1 MPKIRTKQWREDF
14 TAREITY
21 AERKNK
27 SIEKVRIGKM
37 RLAVYKDYNVK
48 KYTTV
53 ETEFNDYALDFYY
66 TFSDNIR
73 NPNAPLG
80 TYGGEGVTFRWLYAF
95 LSAKRGRGTGFLD
108 MYFSFYIY
116 QRLGSEIKK
125 LKEIFKIIKARRD
138 LSGKFVSRQTQ
149 KNARDYLSYFENIV
163 KNDCIDFVMEGN
175 LGYVSYS
182 TLQRRERAG
191 ISNEETYFAT
201 GQLINDIE
209 ITVIGG

>member
-1 MPKIRTKQWREDF
+1 MPRVRTKQWREDF

-21 AERKNK
+21 AERRNK

-37 RLAVYKDYNVK
+37 RLAVYKDYNVT
-48 KYTTV
+48 KYTNV
-53 ETEFNDYALDFYY
+53 ETEFNDYALNFYY

-125 LKEIFKIIKARRD
+125 LKELFKIIKSRRD
-138 LSGKFVSRQTQ
+138 LSGRFVSKQRQ
-149 KNARDYLSYFENIV
+149 KDARDYLSYFETVV
-163 KNDCIDFVMEGN
+163 KNDCIDFVKEGN
-175 LGYVSYS
+175 LGYVSYD
-182 TLQRRERAG
+182 TFQRRERAG
-191 ISNEETYFAT
+191 ILNEETYFAT

-209 ITVIGG
+209 ITVIGS

>member
-1 MPKIRTKQWREDF
+1 MPRVRTKQWREDF

-21 AERKNK
+21 AERRNK

-48 KYTTV
+48 KYTNV
-53 ETEFNDYALDFYY
+53 ETEFNDYALNFYY

-80 TYGGEGVTFRWLYAF
+80 TYGSEGVTFRWLYAF

-125 LKEIFKIIKARRD
+125 LKELFEIIKSRRD
-138 LSGKFVSRQTQ
+138 LSGRFVSKQRQRDA
-149 KNARDYLSYFENIV
+149 KDYLSYFETVV
-163 KNDCIDFVMEGN
+163 KNDCIDFVKEGN
-175 LGYVSYS
+175 LGYVSYD

-191 ISNEETYFAT
+191 ILSEETYFAT

-209 ITVIGG
+209 ITVVGG